1 MYALLVLGVIALLAL
16 ASLISA
22 LLVGQALLQS
32 RLIETEDMSAQPAS
46 VSLNCHPQPL
56 TA

>member
-1 MYALLVLGVIALLAL
+1 MYVLLVLGLVALLAL
-16 ASLISA
+16 SSLISA

-32 RLIETEDMSAQPAS
+32 RLIETEEKSAQPAS
-46 VSLNCHPQPL
+46 VSLNHHSQPL

>member
-1 MYALLVLGVIALLAL
+1 MYVLLVLGLVALLAL

-32 RLIETEDMSAQPAS
+32 RLIETEEKSAQPAS
-46 VSLNCHPQPL
+46 VSLNHHSQPL